1 MKKFKRLVAV
11 LVCAMMMT
19 GCGAGGSDKNSKND
33 KTTEIVEAAKTH
45 LGVEEYSKDEMI
57 KYYESDA
64 KNEAEEFRNKVIVQD
79 EEIIKIRKE
88 NGTLQEKNKAKEMII
103 VSSST
108 ENGNCQ
114 FSIIKLDKMDCQSS
128 FDNYKGT
135 DALLYS
141 DDKLIVYDA
150 HKTYCSFAAK
160 LDDEHFIRG
169 QISWSYVGETTEQS
183 EYTKN
188 LVAFFDAI
196 GAPNPI
202 AIVEQNAD
210 KVE

>member
-45 LGVEEYSKDEMI
+45 LGIGEVSKDEMI
-57 KYYESDA
+57 KFYEEGG
-64 KNEAEEFRNKVIVQD
+64 NGVGPFENKIGVQD
-79 EEIIKIRKE
+79 EEIIKLRKGNSNVQNQTSE
-88 NGTLQEKNKAKEMII
+88 QEII
-103 VSSST
+103 LLHNRAEGGHCVIT
-108 ENGNCQ
+108 VVKFDKDGCQ
-114 FSIIKLDKMDCQSS
+114 NDFEKYMAMDI
-128 FDNYKGT
+128 
-135 DALLYS
+135 LYS
-141 DDKLIVYDA
+141 DDKLIVFDA
-150 HKTYCSFAAK
+150 FKNHCSFAAK
-160 LDDEHFIRG
+160 IDDERLISG
-169 QISWSYVGETTEQS
+169 QVNWSYVGETTEQS